1 MDFQIPIINPFSGI
15 PEIVWIALSIFIAL
29 CLGLAIFSE
38 WIRSVIPYQTR
49 QYIKIISLTLI
60 IIAIFIVIKKP
71 EYITLLF

>member
-1 MDFQIPIINPFSGI
+1 MDFQMPIINPFSGI
-15 PEIVWIALSIFIAL
+15 PEILWIVLSIIIVL

-49 QYIKIISLTLI
+49 QYIKIVSLLLI
-60 IIAIFIVIKKP
+60 LVVIVMAIIKP